1 MTHHQHYKLAL
12 AAALEKL
19 QAAQEIVELIK
30 RYPELEAHFNNL
42 LEVQKELGKEIDRLK
57 AEFDSHVNIELSEAL
72 IGRVDTQRLQR

>member
-1 MTHHQHYKLAL
+1 MTRRQRYKLAL

-42 LEVQKELGKEIDRLK
+42 VEVQRDLGEEIDRLE
-57 AEFDSHVNIELSEAL
+57 AEFDKKANIELSEAL
-72 IGRVDTQRLQR
+72 IGRVDSQRLRR